1 MTNKKSVEGRKRY
14 EENLNK
20 LFDISHP
27 DVEKNLAED
36 RIRREGGRKSE
47 DLQFLE
53 DQRGPRKMKMGN
65 LDEEFQKKKTAQLK
79 RKLGQVLSS
88 TVTSNQLPNI
98 LSEDQMNEYLGD
110 SSPIKEGRTD
120 EEFNIKE
127 MQARRSDYITVQLQS
142 PGKRYCVYAG
152 TSGTWCQTMFCS
164 PSPVTNW
171 RMMTSPGSRP
181 S

>member
-1 MTNKKSVEGRKRY
+1 MGKS
-14 EENLNK
+14 
-20 LFDISHP
+20 D
-27 DVEKNLAED
+27 AEY
-36 RIRREGGRKSE
+36 S
-47 DLQFLE
+47 
-53 DQRGPRKMKMGN
+53 
-65 LDEEFQKKKTAQLK
+65 KKKDAQLK
-79 RKLGQVLSS
+79 RKLGSVPSSSVSVLPD
-88 TVTSNQLPNI
+88 LF
-98 LSEDQMNEYLGD
+98 SEDQMNENLGD

-127 MQARRSDYITVQLQS
+127 RQARRSDYITVQLPS

-152 TSGTWCQTMFCS
+152 ASGTWCQTMFCS